1 MGSFFSFLA
10 ELEELDKN
18 KKSAEKKVGDAAK
31 KVGSLISEGAKK
43 TKSGATS
50 AGKKVGS
57 FFSDAANKTKS
68 GATSAGKK
76 VSDAARNAADKIKSV
91 FSRSGFYNYS
101 SEPAWMQKI
110 DNSSLC
116 NWFYAIY
123 ILQVIMLFTVV
134 FGIAYAAVNM
144 PKVLTNSNMFF
155 VLIHSLVIT
164 ANTLFLYLICDRS
177 LS

>member
-10 ELEELDKN
+10 ELDKN
-18 KKSAEKKVGDAAK
+18 NKSAEKNVSDAAK
-31 KVGSLISEGAKK
+31 KVGSLVSEGAKK
-43 TKSGATS
+43 TKSGVTS

-57 FFSDAANKTKS
+57 FFSGAANKTKS
-68 GATSAGKK
+68 GAK
-76 VSDAARNAADKIKSV
+76 DAAKKAKDAAKKAADKIKRA
-91 FSRSGFYNYS
+91 FTMSGFYNYS

-123 ILQVIMLFTVV
+123 MIQVIMLLTVI
-134 FGIAYAAVNM
+134 FGITYAAVNM
-144 PKVLTNSNMFF
+144 PKLLTNSNMFL
-155 VLIHSLVIT
+155 VLVHSVILT
-164 ANTLFLYLICDRS
+164 TNALFLYLICNRS